1 MQTALTTR
9 GPVAR
14 LSITQRLALGS
25 ALAAIGGASIMLS
38 LLLGWNELARPWSFI
53 IGFAGGLTGGGGVAL
68 AVSGLLRCA
77 PDSRRQAEGNPGSS
91 ARRSGGPTE

>member
-14 LSITQRLALGS
+14 LSTTRKIALGS

-38 LLLGWNELARPWSFI
+38 LMLGWNELARPWSFI
-53 IGFAGGLTGGGGVAL
+53 IGFAGGLTGGAGVAL
-68 AVSGLLRCA
+68 ALCGLLQCA
-77 PDSRRQAEGNPGSS
+77 REARGHAEADPGSS
-91 ARRSGGPTE
+91 ARRSGGQTQ